1 MDTNERHDV
10 PPYTRQIDDIVFQLN
25 GAGRLAYVD
34 LRDGDEARL
43 VVLDTRQT
51 EALVRFWGEIF
62 RAATQDARVVRALQI
77 VDPCLGMVDDAEAE
91 ARVRALLRFLDE
103 PPTDAA

>member
-1 MDTNERHDV
+1 MTQ
-10 PPYTRQIDDIVFQLN
+10 TIDGVVFQLDE
-25 GAGRLAYVD
+25 AGGLAFVD
-34 LRDGDEARL
+34 MRDGDEARL
-43 VVLDTRQT
+43 VALDTRQT

-62 RAATQDARVVRALQI
+62 KAATQDARLVRALQT

-103 PPTDAA
+103 PPTDTA